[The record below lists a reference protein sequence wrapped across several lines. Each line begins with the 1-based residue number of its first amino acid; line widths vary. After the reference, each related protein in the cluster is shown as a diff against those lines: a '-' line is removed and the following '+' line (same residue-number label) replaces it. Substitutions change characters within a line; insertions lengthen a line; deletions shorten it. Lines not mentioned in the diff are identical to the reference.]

1 MHIVIY
7 LLLLLVCLFLFIKW
21 VCGLNFAPLFTENLS
36 SPDQTVPYIPDT
48 ILYFQCPEY
57 IHDPSHS
64 PQSMHLSSMFPR
76 VTPHFL
82 CPRLSI
88 ICPRSFSVGCS
99 NILPNNYRV
108 HLDLLQLPQ
117 KNKTKKQQQVELW
130 HEQTVTNSLLTQ
142 NNCRYTLICM
152 KKTTTKNHLD
162 KWGLHPG
169 SLLFY
174 TKTGLF
180 KLKGLLWLSALSIIY
195 LTLQDQNVGGG
206 VRIWGQCIKKSP
218 LVKCSVHM

>member
-1 MHIVIY
+1 MFSSSKLSILIKVILELYIYSSNKINLSSPWFMHIVIY
-7 LLLLLVCLFLFIKW
+7 LLLLLVWFFLFIKW
-21 VCGLNFAPLFTENLS
+21 VCGLNFTPLFTENLS

-117 KNKTKKQQQVELW
+117 KTKKQ
-130 HEQTVTNSLLTQ
+130 
-142 NNCRYTLICM
+142 NNN
-152 KKTTTKNHLD
+152 K
-162 KWGLHPG
+162 
-169 SLLFY
+169 
-174 TKTGLF
+174 
-180 KLKGLLWLSALSIIY
+180 
-195 LTLQDQNVGGG
+195 
-206 VRIWGQCIKKSP
+206 
-218 LVKCSVHM
+218 

>member
-1 MHIVIY
+1 MHLSLLRICPHQTKQCLIY
-7 LLLLLVCLFLFIKW
+7 QIQSFISN
-21 VCGLNFAPLFTENLS
+21 VLNTSMTPAT
-36 SPDQTVPYIPDT
+36 
-48 ILYFQCPEY
+48 
-57 IHDPSHS
+57 H

-162 KWGLHPG
+162 K
-169 SLLFY
+169 
-174 TKTGLF
+174 
-180 KLKGLLWLSALSIIY
+180 
-195 LTLQDQNVGGG
+195 
-206 VRIWGQCIKKSP
+206 
-218 LVKCSVHM
+218 